1 MSVQVERHGAV
12 TKIVMDRPQAMN
24 AVDEAL
30 GEALKAAVQEVAQD
44 DATRAV
50 ILTGNGK
57 AFCSGADLKAGFS
70 LDENGRPDI
79 GGALRTRFH
88 PIIEGLRTMPKPVI
102 AAINGPAVGIGLS
115 FALACDLSI
124 ARRSSYLMLAFVN
137 IGLVP
142 DGGSSF
148 LIPERIGFARAA
160 EMAMLGE
167 KVSAEK
173 ALEWG
178 LINRVV
184 EDDELEQETAA
195 LAERLA
201 NGPTRSYAGSK
212 RQLNAWQFARM
223 QDQLELEATIQ
234 AEMGTSADFIEGVTA
249 FVEKRAPRFTGS

>member
-30 GEALKAAVQEVAQD
+30 GDALKAAVQEAAQD

-57 AFCSGADLKAGFS
+57 ALSSGADLKSGFS
-70 LDENGRPDI
+70 PDAD
-79 GGALRTRFH
+79 GFPNVGDALRNRFH
-88 PIIEGLRTMPKPVI
+88 PIIEGLRTMPKPVV
-102 AAINGPAVGIGLS
+102 ASINGPAVGIGLS
-115 FALACDLSI
+115 FALACDLTVM
-124 ARRSSYLMLAFVN
+124 AETAYLLLAFVN

-167 KVSAEK
+167 RIGSRQ

-178 LINRVV
+178 LVNRVAA
-184 EDDELEQETAA
+184 DEQ
-195 LAERLA
+195 
-201 NGPTRSYAGSK
+201 
-212 RQLNAWQFARM
+212 
-223 QDQLELEATIQ
+223 LEATT
-234 AEMGTSADFIEGVTA
+234 AELAD
-249 FVEKRAPRFTGS
+249 